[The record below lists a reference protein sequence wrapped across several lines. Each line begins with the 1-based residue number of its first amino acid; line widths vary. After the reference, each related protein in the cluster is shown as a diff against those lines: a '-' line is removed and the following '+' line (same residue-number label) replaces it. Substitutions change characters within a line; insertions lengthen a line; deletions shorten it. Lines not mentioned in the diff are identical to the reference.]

1 MASGSILLP
10 RKLGERLKE
19 KAAET
24 GWLPDELGVEFVRQG
39 LNEELD
45 PKDLVEQYQQTLRKF
60 DQNAS
65 QELSEKYL
73 RDGEKL
79 LKEGDLVQASEKLW
93 GASALAVKSVAAKRG
108 LQLEQHGGL
117 WVFVNLLAKES
128 GDEDIVGFFGEA
140 NALHRNFYEDEMEKE
155 SVEILAPRIEQ
166 LITKLKAVKE

>member
-1 MASGSILLP
+1 MASESILLP
-10 RKLGERLKE
+10 RRLGEKLRE

-45 PKDLVEQYQQTLRKF
+45 PE
-60 DQNAS
+60 
-65 QELSEKYL
+65 
-73 RDGEKL
+73 
-79 LKEGDLVQASEKLW
+79 DLVQASEKLW

-128 GDEDIVGFFGEA
+128 KDIVGFFGEA
-140 NALHRNFYEDEMEKE
+140 NALYRNFYEDEMEKE
-155 SVEILAPRIEQ
+155 SVDILAPRIEQ
-166 LITKLKAVKE
+166 LIAKLKGGDDNGTSIEV